1 MMIQL
6 ETKGREI
13 SMKSV
18 AALMTTQVMEVMIVA
33 RLLKVER
40 LVEQD
45 KAVLD
50 DKQYL
55 PLSLTVPIVLIR
67 NNDEI
72 WVYLKQK
79 PITIK

>member
-1 MMIQL
+1 
-6 ETKGREI
+6 
-13 SMKSV
+13 
-18 AALMTTQVMEVMIVA
+18 MTTQVMEVMIVA